1 MKRQTIEPVSL
12 SSIDVLPDDVIW
24 LIFLCLE
31 QQWIVR
37 EGFSV
42 CNRWRVIVRTQCT
55 LLDSATCCVNRAIL
69 QRVPSLRTLI
79 IDATISGITKD
90 DLARLSNLHTF
101 KMGPQFGDI
110 AMDVLINL
118 SDTLVALSINGS
130 YHLPPLPKLCDLSI
144 HYNRLVDD
152 TMIGSLTTLQ
162 SLRLTACC
170 RMTVRCLYT
179 LSSLR
184 SLMIADV
191 SIEDDALSSLVN
203 LTSLEVEHASH
214 ITNRSIQR
222 LTGLRDL
229 TLRSAGRGINEDSLA
244 GLHLLTHLCMVG
256 RNASVNYNALTQ
268 LKSLT
273 IYTGQYFSQ
282 TMFNDRHVDALTNLV
297 RLYTDDHLLLSSR
310 WLSNFPSL
318 RDLSMHTIGIDDTLT
333 LAEVRQ
339 FNVLE
344 CSKLGGAG
352 ERHCLLKKITDLL
365 LLLPQCINK

>member
-1 MKRQTIEPVSL
+1 MSL
-12 SSIDVLPDDVIW
+12 ICVDSLDNEVIW
-24 LIFLCLE
+24 LVSLCLG

-37 EGFSV
+37 EGFSI
-42 CNRWRVIVRTQCT
+42 CNRWREIVRTHC
-55 LLDSATCCVNRAIL
+55 LLIDSAECCVNQAVLR
-69 QRVPSLRTLI
+69 RVPHLRTLNFST
-79 IDATISGITKD
+79 AVSRLTKH
-90 DLARLSNLHTF
+90 DLACLSDLRELRIMWQSGLW
-101 KMGPQFGDI
+101 KE
-110 AMDVLINL
+110 DVLDNL
-118 SDTLVALSINGS
+118 SDTLVTLSMEGD
-130 YHLPPLPKLCDLSI
+130 YHLPSLPKLCNLRTLDLF
-144 HYNRLVDD
+144 YNCTLND

-162 SLRLTACC
+162 SLRLTSCC
-170 RMTVRCLYT
+170 GTTDRCLYT
-179 LSSLR
+179 LSSLHT
-184 SLMIADV
+184 LALTVADV
-191 SIEDDALSSLVN
+191 SDNALSSLVN
-203 LTSLEVEHASH
+203 LTSLEVKWSSN

-222 LTGLRDL
+222 LTGLRKL
-229 TLRSAGRGINEDSLA
+229 TLRRTGRCINEDSLA